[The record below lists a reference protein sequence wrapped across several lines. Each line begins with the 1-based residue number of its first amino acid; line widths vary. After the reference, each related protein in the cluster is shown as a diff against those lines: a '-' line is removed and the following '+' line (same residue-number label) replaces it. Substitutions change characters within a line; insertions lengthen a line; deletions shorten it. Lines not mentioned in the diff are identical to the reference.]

1 MNKSDLVDAIAAA
14 TNEGRSK
21 VAALLEAVL
30 DHISAAL
37 QKGEKVTLPGFGTFE
52 TRRRQA
58 RSGRNPRTG
67 APVKIAATTAPVFK
81 AGATLKGSVAGNK
94 KTAAKAG
101 ARSKA
106 SAKAKAAPKAA
117 AKTTAKAAGKAS
129 AKAAA
134 VKQKAAPKAAAKAPT
149 RAAAKTPAKAPTRAA
164 AKTSAKA
171 PTRAAAKT
179 PAKAPAKAAA
189 GNANGGVKGRAKKAA
204 TRKR

>member
-1 MNKSDLVDAIAAA
+1 MNKSDLVDAVAAA
-14 TNEGRSK
+14 SNEGKSK
-21 VAALLEAVL
+21 AATLPEAVL
-30 DHISAAL
+30 DHIGAAL

-117 AKTTAKAAGKAS
+117 AKTAAKAAGKAP
-129 AKAAA
+129 AKAVA
-134 VKQKAAPKAAAKAPT
+134 VKPKAAPKAAARTAAKTAAKASAKASPK
-149 RAAAKTPAKAPTRAA
+149 AAAKA
-164 AKTSAKA
+164 SAKA
-171 PTRAAAKT
+171 
-179 PAKAPAKAAA
+179 AP
-189 GNANGGVKGRAKKAA
+189 GNANGGVKG
-204 TRKR
+204 

>member
-14 TNEGRSK
+14 TNEGKSK
-21 VAALLEAVL
+21 VAALLESVL

-37 QKGEKVTLPGFGTFE
+37 QRGEKVTLPGFGTFE
-52 TRRRQA
+52 TRKRQA

-81 AGATLKGSVAGNK
+81 AGATLKGSVAGNR

-106 SAKAKAAPKAA
+106 SAKAKATPKAAPKAA
-117 AKTTAKAAGKAS
+117 AKTTARAAGKAS
-129 AKAAA
+129 AKAPA
-134 VKQKAAPKAAAKAPT
+134 VKQKAAPKAAART
-149 RAAAKTPAKAPTRAA
+149 AAKSA

-171 PTRAAAKT
+171 APKAAPKAAAKAAPGT
-179 PAKAPAKAAA
+179 P
-189 GNANGGVKGRAKKAA
+189 NGGVKSRAKKAA
-204 TRKR
+204 ARKR

>member
-14 TNEGRSK
+14 TNEGKSK
-21 VAALLEAVL
+21 VAALLESAL

-37 QKGEKVTLPGFGTFE
+37 QRGERVTLPGFGTFE
-52 TRRRQA
+52 TRKRQA

-106 SAKAKAAPKAA
+106 SAKAKPAPKAKAAPKAA
-117 AKTTAKAAGKAS
+117 AKTAAKAAGKAS
-129 AKAAA
+129 AKAPA
-134 VKQKAAPKAAAKAPT
+134 VKQKAAAKTAAKAVAKTSAKAAPKAAAKA
-149 RAAAKTPAKAPTRAA
+149 
-164 AKTSAKA
+164 SAKA
-171 PTRAAAKT
+171 
-179 PAKAPAKAAA
+179 AP
-189 GNANGGVKGRAKKAA
+189 GNANGGVKSRVKKAA
-204 TRKR
+204 ARKR

>member
-1 MNKSDLVDAIAAA
+1 MNKSDLVDAVAAA
-14 TNEGRSK
+14 TNEGKSK
-21 VAALLEAVL
+21 VATLLEAVL

-52 TRRRQA
+52 TRKRQA

-94 KTAAKAG
+94 KTAAKG
-101 ARSKA
+101 RARSKA

-117 AKTTAKAAGKAS
+117 AKASAKPAPKAAAKAS
-129 AKAAA
+129 AKVAA
-134 VKQKAAPKAAAKAPT
+134 VKQKGAPKAAAKTSAKSAARTKAAPKAAAKA
-149 RAAAKTPAKAPTRAA
+149 AP
-164 AKTSAKA
+164 
-171 PTRAAAKT
+171 
-179 PAKAPAKAAA
+179 

-204 TRKR
+204 ARKR

>member
-1 MNKSDLVDAIAAA
+1 MNKSDLVDAVAAA
-14 TNEGRSK
+14 TNEGKSK
-21 VAALLEAVL
+21 VATLLEAVL

-94 KTAAKAG
+94 KTAGKAG
-101 ARSKA
+101 ARSKV

-117 AKTTAKAAGKAS
+117 AKTAAKAAGKAS
-129 AKAAA
+129 AKAPA
-134 VKQKAAPKAAAKAPT
+134 VKQKAAARTAAKS
-149 RAAAKTPAKAPTRAA
+149 A

-171 PTRAAAKT
+171 SPKVAAK
-179 PAKAPAKAAA
+179 ASAKAAP

-204 TRKR
+204 ARKR

>member
-1 MNKSDLVDAIAAA
+1 MNKSDLVDATAAG

-37 QKGEKVTLPGFGTFE
+37 QKGDKVTLPGFGTFE

-67 APVKIAATTAPVFK
+67 EPVKIAATTAPVFK

-106 SAKAKAAPKAA
+106 SAKAKAAP
-117 AKTTAKAAGKAS
+117 
-129 AKAAA
+129 
-134 VKQKAAPKAAAKAPT
+134 
-149 RAAAKTPAKAPTRAA
+149 RAAAKTA
-164 AKTSAKA
+164 AKTA
-171 PTRAAAKT
+171 
-179 PAKAPAKAAA
+179 AKAAA
-189 GNANGGVKGRAKKAA
+189 RAATGRANGGVKGRAKKAA
-204 TRKR
+204 ARKR

>member
-1 MNKSDLVDAIAAA
+1 MNKSDLVDAVAAA
-14 TNEGRSK
+14 TNEGKSK
-21 VAALLEAVL
+21 VATLLEAVL

-52 TRRRQA
+52 TRKRQA

-94 KTAAKAG
+94 KTAAKGG

-117 AKTTAKAAGKAS
+117 AKTAAKAAGKVS
-129 AKAAA
+129 ARAAA
-134 VKQKAAPKAAAKAPT
+134 VKPKAAPKTAAKAP
-149 RAAAKTPAKAPTRAA
+149 AKSA

-171 PTRAAAKT
+171 SPKAAAK
-179 PAKAPAKAAA
+179 ASAKAAP

-204 TRKR
+204 ARKR

>member
-52 TRRRQA
+52 TRKRQA

-106 SAKAKAAPKAA
+106 SAKAKAAVAL
-117 AKTTAKAAGKAS
+117 
-129 AKAAA
+129 
-134 VKQKAAPKAAAKAPT
+134 
-149 RAAAKTPAKAPTRAA
+149 
-164 AKTSAKA
+164 
-171 PTRAAAKT
+171 
-179 PAKAPAKAAA
+179 AAA
-189 GNANGGVKGRAKKAA
+189 GIIGLMVLVFAGLTAAAALDNVLPPWGSRLVVTGGFALLAIVAVLFGLARL
-204 TRKR
+204 RKPGLMPEQTKRTLKEGEEWAIAQLQR

>member
-14 TNEGRSK
+14 TNEGKTK

-52 TRRRQA
+52 TRKRQA

-164 AKTSAKA
+164 AKTS
-171 PTRAAAKT
+171 
-179 PAKAPAKAAA
+179 
-189 GNANGGVKGRAKKAA
+189 
-204 TRKR
+204 

>member
-14 TNEGRSK
+14 TNEGKSK

-52 TRRRQA
+52 TRKRQA

-94 KTAAKAG
+94 KTAAKG
-101 ARSKA
+101 RARSKV

-117 AKTTAKAAGKAS
+117 ARISVKAAPKAAAKTS
-129 AKAAA
+129 ARAAA
-134 VKQKAAPKAAAKAPT
+134 VKQKAAPKAAAKT
-149 RAAAKTPAKAPTRAA
+149 AAKPA

-171 PTRAAAKT
+171 SPKAAAK
-179 PAKAPAKAAA
+179 ASAKAAP

-204 TRKR
+204 ARKR

>member
-52 TRRRQA
+52 TRKRQA

-117 AKTTAKAAGKAS
+117 AKT
-129 AKAAA
+129 
-134 VKQKAAPKAAAKAPT
+134 AAKS
-149 RAAAKTPAKAPTRAA
+149 A

-171 PTRAAAKT
+171 STKT
-179 PAKAPAKAAA
+179 AAKAPAKAAS
-189 GNANGGVKGRAKKAA
+189 GNASGGVKGRAKKAA
-204 TRKR
+204 ARKR